1 MGVTFVSSTKASI
14 NRKSHPGHGPIFGER
29 SIVEQSNSGA
39 SCWPGFIRVC
49 ACEGLTQAVFV
60 VGVGDGF
67 GEGVS
72 GDYSIY
78 KAKRSP

>member
-1 MGVTFVSSTKASI
+1 MAPVAGPASSGS
-14 NRKSHPGHGPIFGER
+14 
-29 SIVEQSNSGA
+29 
-39 SCWPGFIRVC
+39 